1 MGYRFAPTR
10 AARLANGL
18 RVLVRENRHAPVVAA
33 MVWYGVGSRD
43 DAPGQTGISHF
54 LEHMMFKGTP
64 RFPYGALEE
73 GVKRRGGLW
82 NAFTSYDY
90 TAYFE
95 VLPAQHLAWAL
106 EVEADRMTAMTFDP
120 DLTVRE
126 RGIITSEREG
136 GENQPSFWLQEAF
149 MATAYQVH
157 PYRNPII
164 GSKADIGAMTSDA
177 LEAHYRRYYRPSNA
191 TLVIVGDVAADRAFA
206 LAERFFGS
214 IPSGDPVPPPAV
226 AEPEQAEERRVTVRR
241 PGPHPIL
248 LAGYKIPEASHPDQ
262 PALMVLSG
270 LLAGSPSLGSQG
282 GTAGRS
288 SRLYRKLVEP
298 GLAVAASA
306 SPRALQYAGLF
317 LLSATP
323 APGVALD
330 DLEARLFAEV
340 EALRERPVDEEEFA
354 RAQKQVRTAYLY
366 ALESA
371 MHQAVQLGST
381 ALTRGVEHFDRALA
395 ELEAV
400 TPADVQRVAR
410 TYLQPRRRT
419 VARFEPVGRTASAGA
434 APAPAGRRAEGAGEL
449 GTTPA
454 YQRPASRPAERPDA
468 APARPVLS
476 PERVIRRTLSSG
488 AALLVLPAPSVPS
501 VFVRVQM
508 EAGAVWETEAQA
520 GLAQMVAAMLTRG
533 SEGRSA
539 AELAVETDARGMVLR
554 VDAGRETA
562 VASLKCLPEDLERG
576 LELLAGVVRRPTF
589 PADELERVRTQML
602 VAVRRAEDDTRT
614 VASRRLTERLYPPGH
629 PYRHAVQGTEA
640 TLSALTARDLAAFH
654 RAHYGPKD
662 AVITVVGD
670 IDPERVTAA
679 LEAALAGWSGGAGR
693 PAIPAVPI
701 PEGGRSH
708 VTLAGK
714 SQTDIA
720 LGWPLVGR
728 THPDYLALEVLAT
741 LFGGNGTPVSSR
753 LFRDVRERYGV
764 SYYQY
769 ALFAGTSGPAPWTA
783 HLGVN
788 PARLD
793 FAVDVV
799 LSELRRLAS
808 EPVPAAELE
817 ALQDFLAGYPAVQNE
832 APERIAARMAEMERF
847 GLGLD
852 WVERYPREVAAL
864 TGEKLQEVAARYL
877 RPDRLTIVTVGPA
890 PEPTASAD

>member
-410 TYLQPRRRT
+410 TYLQPQI
-419 VARFEPVGRTASAGA
+419 GRASC
-434 APAPAGRRAEGAGEL
+434 R
-449 GTTPA
+449 
-454 YQRPASRPAERPDA
+454 
-468 APARPVLS
+468 
-476 PERVIRRTLSSG
+476 ERV
-488 AALLVLPAPSVPS
+488 
-501 VFVRVQM
+501 
-508 EAGAVWETEAQA
+508 
-520 GLAQMVAAMLTRG
+520 
-533 SEGRSA
+533 
-539 AELAVETDARGMVLR
+539 
-554 VDAGRETA
+554 
-562 VASLKCLPEDLERG
+562 
-576 LELLAGVVRRPTF
+576 
-589 PADELERVRTQML
+589 
-602 VAVRRAEDDTRT
+602 
-614 VASRRLTERLYPPGH
+614 
-629 PYRHAVQGTEA
+629 
-640 TLSALTARDLAAFH
+640 
-654 RAHYGPKD
+654 
-662 AVITVVGD
+662 
-670 IDPERVTAA
+670 
-679 LEAALAGWSGGAGR
+679 
-693 PAIPAVPI
+693 
-701 PEGGRSH
+701 
-708 VTLAGK
+708 
-714 SQTDIA
+714 
-720 LGWPLVGR
+720 
-728 THPDYLALEVLAT
+728 
-741 LFGGNGTPVSSR
+741 
-753 LFRDVRERYGV
+753 
-764 SYYQY
+764 
-769 ALFAGTSGPAPWTA
+769 
-783 HLGVN
+783 
-788 PARLD
+788 
-793 FAVDVV
+793 
-799 LSELRRLAS
+799 
-808 EPVPAAELE
+808 
-817 ALQDFLAGYPAVQNE
+817 
-832 APERIAARMAEMERF
+832 
-847 GLGLD
+847 
-852 WVERYPREVAAL
+852 
-864 TGEKLQEVAARYL
+864 
-877 RPDRLTIVTVGPA
+877 
-890 PEPTASAD
+890 